1 MLILGIVSKV
11 KVFKNIHT
19 YDSISSSCYSSHAKS
34 CCRCFKS
41 LNGVHLCWIQL
52 IWKGTH
58 LFKLTEFKL
67 TEYIWSLYEVS
78 QLTVEVRVQT
88 PGKEMK
94 RNVFRH
100 KSGERCWKLSV
111 TLKVPMSSSV
121 SIIWN
126 GRSLKPPGLFL
137 EHPGHLHWGEWA
149 QDEITVRAGIP
160 LWRENLLKRT
170 TISATIH
177 LSDLHG
183 RLAR

>member
-88 PGKEMK
+88 PGK
-94 RNVFRH
+94 
-100 KSGERCWKLSV
+100 KSKE
-111 TLKVPMSSSV
+111 MSSDTNLAPNEL
-121 SIIWN
+121 I
-126 GRSLKPPGLFL
+126 GLHHLKWKKFETTRALPRAPWPSTLGGMGPRQDHCQSWHSSMERESSKKDNYLCNNPPIRPAWQTG
-137 EHPGHLHWGEWA
+137 
-149 QDEITVRAGIP
+149 QI
-160 LWRENLLKRT
+160 K
-170 TISATIH
+170 ATP
-177 LSDLHG
+177 
-183 RLAR
+183 